1 MTYPQNN
8 PKSPYLLRLLQLCRH
23 IWIWSGSEVKP
34 EQNRSDSGMNPERM
48 ELPRMGWGGGG
59 VMSTG
64 GADEDFGGS
73 LGVTLTSPSAPCPRS
88 EEGGSGAGGAGG
100 EGGREGPAPRPYP
113 CPPPPPPL
121 PPFPPPPPPPVPPS
135 RRGVRGAGRAGAGAR
150 GLRAEV
156 GGTMGNERWKTMGGA
171 SQLEDGQQEKPQVR
185 AGGPT
190 LVHPTPHGNF
200 HPGVSGPPGTGSI
213 PRAPLRVP
221 ARCIPH
227 PPAPC

>member
-88 EEGGSGAGGAGG
+88 EGGG
-100 EGGREGPAPRPYP
+100 E
-113 CPPPPPPL
+113 
-121 PPFPPPPPPPVPPS
+121 
-135 RRGVRGAGRAGAGAR
+135 AGRAGLAGREGGPSPASVPVSSSSSSSPSFPSAAAAARSSLPARSAGRGAR
-150 GLRAEV
+150 R
-156 GGTMGNERWKTMGGA
+156 GGGSGTSGRSWRHDGERT
-171 SQLEDGQQEKPQVR
+171 LEN
-185 AGGPT
+185 
-190 LVHPTPHGNF
+190 HGR
-200 HPGVSGPPGTGSI
+200 SLAT
-213 PRAPLRVP
+213 
-221 ARCIPH
+221 
-227 PPAPC
+227 